1 MKNKIL
7 GLHLERY
14 MSKMICCEKGVVTGI
29 SWEFTPPEMF
39 GEKGIQRWDL
49 AADLVRRLREEEG
62 DGTVWICGGADV
74 AEQCLPEIDEFRL
87 SVMPVLL
94 GAGTPLF
101 RAGRSRQDLHFVSCR
116 QENGVVE
123 LIYRRRTK

>member
-39 GEKGIQRWDL
+39 GERASSGGTWPRIWC
-49 AADLVRRLREEEG
+49 AA
-62 DGTVWICGGADV
+62 
-74 AEQCLPEIDEFRL
+74 
-87 SVMPVLL
+87 
-94 GAGTPLF
+94 
-101 RAGRSRQDLHFVSCR
+101 
-116 QENGVVE
+116 
-123 LIYRRRTK
+123 